1 MVFQFIFL
9 EMYFVNFSVN
19 IVRYAHCNYEL
30 FQEERKILLEKCMTV
45 LQRYLSGMQKQDTI
59 EWENRSIR
67 ITLPIYNV

>member
-30 FQEERKILLEKCMTV
+30 FQEERKILLEKCMTDIV
-45 LQRYLSGMQKQDTI
+45 LAESSGTERLFKAT
-59 EWENRSIR
+59 
-67 ITLPIYNV
+67 TK

>member
-30 FQEERKILLEKCMTV
+30 FQEERKILLEKCMTDIV
-45 LQRYLSGMQKQDTI
+45 LAEISGTERLFKAT
-59 EWENRSIR
+59 
-67 ITLPIYNV
+67 TK